1 MKLTKDDEDDGSLHE
16 VSVSKQQET
25 VSILRHRDREST
37 NEAAWMDV
45 HVGEDQAVRV
55 FLKISTQNMMNKGSP
70 R

>member
-37 NEAAWMDV
+37 NEAA
-45 HVGEDQAVRV
+45 
-55 FLKISTQNMMNKGSP
+55 
-70 R
+70 